1 MSIRKTIAIFI
12 ISIALASC
20 QSKENVE
27 TIKAE
32 TMKIH
37 DIVMADHN
45 KIVNNQMKLDTLL
58 NNLPT
63 LKLKNPE
70 IDTLAEKTNIKLII
84 ADLVKAEDSMNDW
97 MHKFDADYKPTEHID
112 ALSYYKHELARIS
125 AIDKMYKAELKKS
138 DDYLQKI
145 GKP

>member
-1 MSIRKTIAIFI
+1 MKNIIAVFI

-27 TIKAE
+27 TVKAE

-37 DIVMADHN
+37 DVVMADHG
-45 KIVNNQMKLDTLL
+45 KIVNNQMRLDTLL
-58 NNLPT
+58 NNLT
-63 LKLKNPE
+63 ALKLKNPSV
-70 IDTLAEKTNIKLII
+70 DTLAEKSKIKAIL

-112 ALSYYKHELARIS
+112 ALSYYKHELVRIT
-125 AIDKMYKAELKKS
+125 AIDKQYKTELKKS
-138 DDYLQKI
+138 DDYLQKFA
-145 GKP
+145 KP

>member
-37 DIVMADHN
+37 DIVMADHS

-70 IDTLAEKTNIKLII
+70 IDTLAEKTKIKLII
-84 ADLVKAEDSMNDW
+84 EDLVKAEDSMSDW
-97 MHKFDADYKPTEHID
+97 MHNFNADYKPTEHID
-112 ALSYYKHELARIS
+112 ELSYYKHELVRIS
-125 AIDKMYKAELKKS
+125 AIDKQYKSEIKKS
-138 DDYLQKI
+138 DAYLKKFS
-145 GKP
+145 KP